1 MVNSKLIE
9 NIAIY
14 VLALQTVVFYSNG
27 ISIAKLFL
35 VAPFINHKLLLQ
47 YLCDNE
53 DINSLEGLISK
64 KPSFFSAFPK
74 RYENSLVKSMNA
86 IQYMLEMQYISIK
99 DGLVYKQNVVEYDNA
114 MGKRMKM
121 IFDASRNISGLLN
134 ENSEEK
140 LYLNLRIKL

>member
-47 YLCDNE
+47 YLCDKEN
-53 DINSLEGLISK
+53 INSLEGLISK
-64 KPSFFSAFPK
+64 KRWPK
-74 RYENSLVKSMNA
+74 CSRRWTRTVTRIAKSWNC
-86 IQYMLEMQYISIK
+86 
-99 DGLVYKQNVVEYDNA
+99 
-114 MGKRMKM
+114 R
-121 IFDASRNISGLLN
+121 
-134 ENSEEK
+134 
-140 LYLNLRIKL
+140 